1 MRGIVVTSYE
11 LRALA
16 RQPMATLRWGGEA
29 CKDSAGNELKIGGLV
44 ADEMFGE
51 GCVRGVIA
59 CDVGGGCNVLIG

>member
-1 MRGIVVTSYE
+1 
-11 LRALA
+11 
-16 RQPMATLRWGGEA
+16 MATLRWGGEA